1 MINCATDHFTSWI
14 GKEWL
19 QNLKCTKM
27 TNACAKCNCE
37 TNVVHCCVSR
47 HSRSSI
53 SRRGSGIIESQL
65 FINPS
70 IFPSY
75 SLFMIEIVMM
85 FDVHYS
91 FSETVEFFIPIVRTL
106 NVPYSFSMLSRYSL
120 LRFHPPSILISTW
133 LEGFFCRCSEPPPSV
148 NWFPANN
155 CI

>member
-1 MINCATDHFTSWI
+1 MDLKKIENLSLSDQLRNGSFHIVDREGVATKFKMYKND
-14 GKEWL
+14 
-19 QNLKCTKM
+19 KCL
-27 TNACAKCNCE
+27 CNCE
-37 TNVVHCCVSR
+37 TNIVHCCVSR

-91 FSETVEFFIPIVRTL
+91 FSETVKFFIPIVRTL

-120 LRFHPPSILISTW
+120 LRFHPPSILIST
-133 LEGFFCRCSEPPPSV
+133 
-148 NWFPANN
+148 
-155 CI
+155 